1 MFTFADRDSNIKQ
14 TASFVASLGIQSAA
28 LIILCSLPYSQMSEP
43 SIRHT
48 AAASKSVTPI
58 YFQKEAVASAPET
71 ADPAPEPPA
80 KIKPVAEQASN
91 TGDEAATDS
100 EAGNDSGNEEGQG
113 LVPFPSWRMN
123 SAPTSFSVFHHQIK
137 SALPIFTPDPPILHG
152 KVPEPAR
159 GKDVVLEVVIN
170 DQGSIAQVTVLQAV
184 GNGVEE
190 EIVQTL
196 RRWIFVPAKVNGY
209 AIASRRQLRFHF
221 PG

>member
-123 SAPTSFSVFHHQIK
+123 SAPTS
-137 SALPIFTPDPPILHG
+137 
-152 KVPEPAR
+152 
-159 GKDVVLEVVIN
+159 DVVLEVVIN